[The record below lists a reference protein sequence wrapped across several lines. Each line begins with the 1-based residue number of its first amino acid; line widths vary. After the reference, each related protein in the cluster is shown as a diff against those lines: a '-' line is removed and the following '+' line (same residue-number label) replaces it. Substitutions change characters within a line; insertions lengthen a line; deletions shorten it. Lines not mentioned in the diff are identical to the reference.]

1 MAKSKLMKIDEA
13 LDLINNDDEIAIG
26 GMSLHRNP
34 MAIAVAIAKSNKN
47 DLTLVDREPGLAF
60 DLLTVSGRVRR
71 IRAAMVTFEHFGIAP
86 GFRRMVESGEVE
98 FIEDV
103 CEGVMAGLRAGAYG
117 LPFMPSAIAL
127 DSDLVLLN
135 VKRGIWRVIRDPFND
150 QDLVVVK
157 AIRPD
162 VALVHV
168 HRADERGDFELYGPK
183 YEDLLKIQA
192 ARRVIITAEEVVNED
207 YFREHPERLAL
218 PGFLVTAVVHS
229 PKGAWPTS
237 MYGYYR
243 ADYDVIKKYFDSVK
257 AGLSVEKV
265 LEVFAY
271 G

>member
-1 MAKSKLMKIDEA
+1 MAKNKLMSIEES
-13 LDLINNDDEIAIG
+13 LDLINNGDEIAIG
-26 GMSLHRNP
+26 GMSFHRNP
-34 MAIAVAIAKSNKN
+34 MAMAIAIARSNKR
-47 DLTLVDREPGLAF
+47 DLALVDREPGLAF
-60 DLLTVSGRVRR
+60 DLLTISGRVRR

-103 CEGVMAGLRAGAYG
+103 CEGVMAGLRAGSYG
-117 LPFMPSAIAL
+117 FPFMPSAIAL
-127 DSDLVLLN
+127 DSDLVPLN
-135 VKRGIWRVIRDPFND
+135 VKRGIWKIIKDPFND
-150 QDLVVVK
+150 QELIAVK

-162 VALVHV
+162 VALVHA
-168 HRADERGDFELYGPK
+168 HRADEKGDIEIYGPK

-192 ARRVIITAEEVVNED
+192 AKRVIVTAEEIVSED
-207 YFREHPERLAL
+207 YFREHPELL
-218 PGFLVTAVVHS
+218 TIPGFMVTAVVHS

-257 AGLSVEKV
+257 AGLSIEKV
-265 LEVFAY
+265 LGVFVH